1 MRTFLQTIAACFIAT
16 MLLFPTGSHANNNE
30 VIIEVPDIATLKV
43 QGVSPDLVYRIT
55 GEVIVTHLQTAYR
68 GQFYIQDATGALLVD
83 DAPGVIET
91 DYELYDGITG
101 FTGKLGMFQDMFQ
114 FLPTE
119 DPGEASST
127 GNDLEPLEITLDEIT
142 LDHQGMLV
150 LLKNAS
156 FDLDESPPVF
166 THNQSYYLFD
176 DSGTGEMRTPNFPN
190 LLDYFGANVPATPRD
205 IIAVLH
211 QRYDVLRIL
220 PRSLADMGIT
230 DMHNIAA
237 LKNQAADNATVY
249 TLNSEAILTFQQSF
263 RNQKYIEDASAGI
276 LIDDNPGVITT
287 TFNIY
292 DGITGL
298 KGKLSEYGNMLQF
311 VPVENPGPAT
321 SANNEIT
328 PPVITMDEFLNNFMN
343 YQSRLVTIE
352 NVSFPAAGTDFA
364 NGQVYEF
371 TDGEHTA
378 SFRTT
383 FYGVDYI
390 GDPIPAGALHITGL
404 PNSRSDGDYLT
415 ARHWADFEAQTF
427 YSVTFNFI
435 DENNEAIEDASLD
448 FQGETLT
455 AAPYIFPQVPVGSHP
470 FTVSKEG
477 YQTKQG
483 TASVVDQDVTLEVVL
498 VAVDPNMITEFP
510 WVEDFP
516 GEEFPPLGW
525 SRHSLGDAGEW
536 ELDGGWAHHTF
547 TPQGQEANSWLI
559 SPQIQIP
566 EESIML
572 MSFLERNQL
581 MAEYGYSGV
590 MVSTGSGN
598 PVHNEFQ
605 EVYESNVAITEQA
618 EALINLA
625 DYAGKVVYL
634 AFVYQG
640 EYAHRWWVD
649 DITIDFAPE
658 AIEVADIAALKAQG
672 VSPDLVY
679 RITGEV
685 IVTHLQIAYRGQ
697 FYIQD
702 ASGALLVDDAPGV
715 IETAYELYDGITGF
729 TGKLGMF
736 QDMIQILPEEDPG
749 EASSK
754 DNDVEPMEITLADI
768 TADHQGMLVLLKS
781 VSFDL
786 EESPPVFTHNESYY
800 VFDDSGT
807 GEMRTPNS
815 EDLLDYF
822 GTEVPDTPKDII
834 AVLHQRYEVVRI
846 LPRMLADFM
855 EPSSVP
861 HISFGNLSVYPNP
874 ATSHIVIESHE
885 VDVDLV
891 RMYNIN
897 GQLAKKTLGSINGH
911 TRLDVQ
917 DLNQGLYLLQVI
929 TGNQVYSSKLLI
941 SR

>member
-287 TFNIY
+287 TFSIY

-298 KGKLSEYGNMLQF
+298 KGKLSVFGNMLQF

-383 FYGVDYI
+383 FFNVDYI

-754 DNDVEPMEITLADI
+754 DNDVEPLEITLADI
-768 TADHQGMLVLLKS
+768 TSDHQGLLVLIRN

-786 EESPPVFTHNESYY
+786 DESPPVFTHNQSYY

-807 GEMRTPNS
+807 GEMRTPNT

-822 GTEVPDTPKDII
+822 GTVVPDTPKDII
-834 AVLHQRYEVVRI
+834 AVLHQRYDVVRI

-855 EPSSVP
+855 EPASVP
-861 HISFGNLSVYPNP
+861 HISFGNISVYPNP
-874 ATSHIVIESHE
+874 ATSHVVIESPE
-885 VDVDLV
+885 VVVDLV

-897 GQLAKKTLGSINGH
+897 GQLVKETRGNINGH
-911 TRLDVQ
+911 TRFDVQ